1 MKSATKYHTEINGTA
16 RLRDCETARLRSC
29 GTAGLRDSRIARL
42 FLVCLFVVL
51 CCTIKAQIP
60 NRPNPPRLVN
70 DFTNTLSSSEI
81 TALEQRLVAYN
92 DTTSTQFTVVLVDD
106 LQGYDIAQYATELGH
121 SWGVGQGAKD
131 NGAVILIK
139 PKNDKGNGQ
148 VNISAGYG
156 LEPYITDA
164 AATAIIQKEM
174 IPFFKENDYYQGI
187 NNAVTVMM
195 DLCSG
200 KFTPDEYMGDSVGT
214 IIGYILIIIII
225 ILVVCASNSTTYSGS
240 GSNGHVIFMPGP
252 GSFGGGSSGG
262 FGGGGGGFSGFGG
275 GHFGGGGAS
284 GSW

>member
-1 MKSATKYHTEINGTA
+1 MKSATKYHTESNWRA
-16 RLRDCETARLRSC
+16 RPRDCETARLQT
-29 GTAGLRDSRIARL
+29 GRITRL
-42 FLVCLFVVL
+42 FLVCLLLVL
-51 CCTIKAQIP
+51 CGTIKAQIP
-60 NRPNPPRLVN
+60 SRPNPPRLVN
-70 DFTNTLSSSEI
+70 DFTNTLSYSEI
-81 TALEQRLVAYN
+81 ETLERRLVAYN

-106 LQGYDIAQYATELGH
+106 LYGMDVAQFATQLGH
-121 SWGVGQGAKD
+121 DWGVGQGAKD
-131 NGAVILIK
+131 NGAVILVK
-139 PKNDKGNGQ
+139 PKNEKGNGQ

-174 IPFFKENDYYQGI
+174 IPYFKENDYYQGI
-187 NNAVTVMM
+187 NSAVTVMM

-200 KFTPDEYMGDSVGT
+200 KFTADEYTNGDGT
-214 IIGYILIIIII
+214 GAIIAIILIIIII
-225 ILVVCASNSTTYSGS
+225 ILVAKSSGGTTYSGG

-262 FGGGGGGFSGFGG
+262 FGSGGGFSGFGG